1 MRSKDPKSIT
11 SDLKIAL
18 VHDYLIRFGGA
29 ERVLLEMAKIF
40 NQAPIY
46 TLLYNKKKMAE
57 WFDPARIR
65 PSFLQKFPKFL
76 RKRYR
81 YLLPLLPIA
90 PETFDLREFDLVI
103 SSCSAFVK
111 GIISRSRT
119 IHICYCH
126 NPARFLWDIQDEY
139 LKKNK
144 LSGLKK
150 ILGKVLFHYLRLW
163 DKSSSRRVDEFIANS
178 KSTAERI
185 WKYYRRRAKVIYPPV
200 SPQLLSFDQAPD
212 LSRGRVEKPGSNVLD
227 SSDLSRTRSNSN
239 REQNRARSDNKMG
252 ENYFLIVSQL
262 SSYKN
267 IDIAVE
273 AFNKLELPLVIIGE
287 GPQQRYLKKIA
298 KKNIEIIGWQ
308 PDEVLARY
316 YKNCLALVFPA
327 EEDFGLAPVEAMI
340 CGKPV
345 LALRRG
351 GATETIVEGMTGE
364 FFDDPLPEIL
374 ADGVRRLRE
383 NLSKYSPL
391 LIKKRA
397 EKFSQERFRS
407 EFLDFVEKACYYR
420 NK

>member
-11 SDLKIAL
+11 SDLKVAL

-46 TLLYNKKKMAE
+46 TLLYNKKKMAK

-65 PSFLQKFPKFL
+65 PSFLQKFPTFL
-76 RKRYR
+76 RKHYR

-150 ILGKVLFHYLRLW
+150 ILGKALFHYLRLW

-185 WKYYRRRAKVIYPPV
+185 WKYYRRKAKVIYPPV
-200 SPQLLSFDQAPD
+200 VIPSVVEGSHNPD
-212 LSRGRVEKPGSNVLD
+212 GGNEIPRLR
-227 SSDLSRTRSNSN
+227 SDLSRTFARND
-239 REQNRARSDNKMG
+239 RMEQD
-252 ENYFLIVSQL
+252 YFLIVSQL
-262 SSYKN
+262 SPYKN

-327 EEDFGLAPVEAMI
+327 EEDFGLAPVEAMS

-351 GATETIVEGMTGE
+351 GATETIIEGMTGE

-397 EKFSQERFRS
+397 EKFSRERFRS
-407 EFLDFVEKACYYR
+407 ELLDFVEKACYHR
-420 NK
+420 DR